1 MAENGVPE
9 GAQGLTAPRRGG
21 QRGRGSHCS
30 EGWEERAMQ
39 VWTGAGGLE
48 AGQVWGADSGGPG
61 QFVSRTRR
69 EQPWWE
75 VPC

>member
-1 MAENGVPE
+1 
-9 GAQGLTAPRRGG
+9 
-21 QRGRGSHCS
+21 
-30 EGWEERAMQ
+30 MQ